1 VLLAQ
6 YELNTSIA
14 CVTAG
19 TGIVKAFVGAQF
31 CCTAVEMTL
40 DIMLSVVLACIHAP
54 YPSSCPTGK
63 AATYEEWSM
72 QKQPNE
78 VSACWSPQPDDCART
93 IALTRSSAHDGSCE

>member
-31 CCTAVEMTL
+31 CCTAVEITL
-40 DIMLSVVLACIHAP
+40 DIMLSVVLAWIHTH
-54 YPSSCPTGK
+54 YPHHAHGMT
-63 AATYEEWSM
+63 ATYEDWSM

-78 VSACWSPQPDDCART
+78 VSACWSPQPDDCALT